1 VCLLE
6 GSEEQW
12 HQLEAVHVENL
23 FVLALVFETVVA
35 QADALQT
42 RLHVEHWFLTHVR
55 ILGLIVAGA
64 ADIQSHA
71 LLHLGSCDFTH
82 VLFQLDVV
90 VANLAEFVG
99 LQVLEVCARPLSLG
113 RFGEAV
119 LVNRVGIEGPVGH
132 SVGGV
137 ELFVVLVVDVDIEQL
152 VLLG

>member
-64 ADIQSHA
+64 AEFQSHA
-71 LLHLGSCDFTH
+71 LLHLCGRYFTQI
-82 VLFQLDVV
+82 LFQLEMVV
-90 VANLAEFVG
+90 TNLAEFVG
-99 LQVLEVCARPLSLG
+99 LQVLEV
-113 RFGEAV
+113 
-119 LVNRVGIEGPVGH
+119 
-132 SVGGV
+132 
-137 ELFVVLVVDVDIEQL
+137 
-152 VLLG
+152 